1 MPKSTSRIILA
12 ASYAF
17 AVLFL
22 LIAGLVY
29 PGVAKWS
36 YWAAGACAAHG
47 ALSLGVACASVHAVA
62 KIAAMSWLALSNLA
76 CVSLLLAYE
85 LTSERSWLLATVA
98 LGFVTLLLALVFIL
112 AFKPAAVSPDGG
124 DAAAR

>member
-1 MPKSTSRIILA
+1 MSKATGRIILA

-29 PGVAKWS
+29 PGVAEWS
-36 YWAAGACAAHG
+36 YWAAGACLAHG
-47 ALSLGVACASVHAVA
+47 CLSMGIACAGAHTVA
-62 KIAAMSWLALSNLA
+62 KIAAMTWLSLSNVA
-76 CVSLLLAYE
+76 CVSLLLVHE

-98 LGFVTLLLALVFIL
+98 LGFVTLLLALVVIL
-112 AFKPAAVSPDGG
+112 AFRPVATPPASG
-124 DAAAR
+124 DAATR

>member
-1 MPKSTSRIILA
+1 MPKSTGRIILA
-12 ASYAF
+12 ASYLF

-47 ALSLGVACASVHAVA
+47 ALSLGVACARVHAVA
-62 KIAAMSWLALSNLA
+62 KIAAMSWLSLSNLA

-112 AFKPAAVSPDGG
+112 AFKPAAVSPAGG
-124 DAAAR
+124 DTAAR